1 MFMFYKRNIKVIV
14 MSIGSLKK
22 IPIRYSKKMMG
33 TMPLII
39 NFKLLTSSTIMNNN
53 TVYLQKGTN
62 RNDFLQNQFVWL
74 SKNKVNEATFVTI

>member
-1 MFMFYKRNIKVIV
+1 

-22 IPIRYSKKMMG
+22 ILIRYSKKMMV